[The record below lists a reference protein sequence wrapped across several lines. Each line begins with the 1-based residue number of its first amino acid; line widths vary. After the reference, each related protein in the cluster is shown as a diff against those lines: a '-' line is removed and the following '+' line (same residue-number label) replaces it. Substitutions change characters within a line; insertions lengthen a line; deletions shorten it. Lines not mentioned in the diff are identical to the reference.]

1 MAFGS
6 LISAT
11 DPVCILSAFKEFQ
24 VDPSFFQIV
33 YGESI
38 LNDVVSI
45 VFYETVVF
53 YQYTETVYS
62 NFFNTVLYFLAAIFG
77 STFIGYAIGYLT
89 ALGLRLM
96 SKRVSNI
103 EQIEI
108 GLMVLLPWVSYLA
121 AQMLG
126 LSGIVSILFNGI
138 AHATY
143 TKPNLTDWSKIVKY
157 VFIF

>member
-11 DPVCILSAFKEFQ
+11 DPVCILSAFKDFQ
-24 VDPSFFQIV
+24 TDPNFFQLV

-45 VFYETVVF
+45 VFYETVVS
-53 YQYTETVYS
+53 YKYS
-62 NFFNTVLYFLAAIFG
+62 ESVFHNFFNSAVYFTVAIFG
-77 STFIGYAIGYLT
+77 STLIGYAIGYLT
-89 ALGLRLM
+89 ALSLRLL
-96 SKRVSNI
+96 SKRVKNI
-103 EQIEI
+103 ERIEI

-143 TKPNLTDWSKIVKY
+143 TKPNLTDWSKIVNY
-157 VFIF
+157 LFIV